1 MAFRCNVCDVSFD
14 KINHLNRHN
23 LTRKHLLNDSF
34 KSLMNTCCDKE
45 ENIDNTTKFS
55 SCSFQRDAE
64 ILENSFATLINDDD
78 SDTDGETEPV
88 SETEDYDLLNEG
100 FSSDSESQTYEDQT
114 NDSKWYPFPDKLSL
128 LLYGLLHSTTH
139 HISLEVAKYVWFILK
154 EVGVPNVPSLNH
166 IRNMKFGDL
175 DVNSLIAK
183 GEDDNGLPLYILK
196 PTEIAKLHLSNP
208 SISKNIARY
217 PRKTGLVR
225 EQRDGSRLH
234 EIGSPWASFGDTHF
248 HVGNVVESTADHII
262 GIIRSFYESEE
273 ENFILADLEIL
284 KQERN
289 EDNQSC
295 LVKTTK
301 CSAAPLSS
309 LSAYSADHIKIM
321 EMATSGKLVEISD
334 EEKSEVLN
342 SYQNQRIPKLSIPVN
357 LFIDDTSTNI
367 SRRWLPMHCA
377 QMQLAGVPFKFRN
390 SEVYSNYLGASEHAS
405 MMSISKVIL
414 QDIKSSQQIP
424 FETFHAEMKTCVKF
438 TMEVA
443 SLIADFNMLSLT
455 CNHAG
460 ATTLKFC
467 PKCHADRN
475 SCLSK
480 QRERTPQETKRTVE
494 RLNMRGT
501 EASKKPLRK
510 DTGVKEYDNP
520 FWDILN
526 PHRDVPSG
534 LLHLFHLGTSKH
546 LFKVCIDSLTDTQA
560 TSLESHLTAL
570 DAHQRV
576 KFNITKNVN
585 SRQGKDL
592 KKFIQVAPFSFE
604 YAGLDARFL
613 KMTCVLS
620 LINRIVH
627 LDTFAEEDVHLLDNL
642 VEKYLILVERH
653 VPELMNKVKT
663 HLMTHLTDEI
673 IRHGPPLAYSEDVF
687 EKRHGVIRAKL
698 FHQENQLARSRDTA
712 VIFGKS
718 YLFQHVIVGGYFTD
732 NGTWRQCT
740 KEVQDLST
748 RKEMCNFFGNLSEI
762 KQDCEKP
769 LLLRP
774 LRTANNKTKLQDMS
788 AFQHQ
793 CLLLQGLIDLG
804 IPSPCLE
811 GKMISYQMCRC
822 KDGSSIA
829 EGMSIM
835 YLSREDEFKVGIF
848 KGGLLLLQG
857 ARRSSLAIVEK
868 GVIQQPTHLGCPVI
882 EFSEDLDVIPITNVL
897 SYMPLV
903 HHCIQCHC
911 SIKEGKTPAR
921 IEQEETELKHTKF
934 IKHKLSR
941 GHRLFL
947 VNVYSLKCPSSFD
960 FSKPSACAKSFL
972 I

>member
-1 MAFRCNVCDVSFD
+1 
-14 KINHLNRHN
+14 
-23 LTRKHLLNDSF
+23 
-34 KSLMNTCCDKE
+34 MNTCCDKE
-45 ENIDNTTKFS
+45 ENLDNTTKFS
-55 SCSFQRDAE
+55 SRSFQRDAE
-64 ILENSFATLINDDD
+64 ILENSFTTLINDDD

-114 NDSKWYPFPDKLSL
+114 NDSKWYPFPDKLNL

-234 EIGSPWASFGDTHF
+234 EIISPWASF
-248 HVGNVVESTADHII
+248 
-262 GIIRSFYESEE
+262 
-273 ENFILADLEIL
+273 
-284 KQERN
+284 
-289 EDNQSC
+289 
-295 LVKTTK
+295 
-301 CSAAPLSS
+301 
-309 LSAYSADHIKIM
+309 
-321 EMATSGKLVEISD
+321 
-334 EEKSEVLN
+334 
-342 SYQNQRIPKLSIPVN
+342 
-357 LFIDDTSTNI
+357 
-367 SRRWLPMHCA
+367 
-377 QMQLAGVPFKFRN
+377 
-390 SEVYSNYLGASEHAS
+390 
-405 MMSISKVIL
+405 
-414 QDIKSSQQIP
+414 
-424 FETFHAEMKTCVKF
+424 
-438 TMEVA
+438 
-443 SLIADFNMLSLT
+443 
-455 CNHAG
+455 
-460 ATTLKFC
+460 
-467 PKCHADRN
+467 
-475 SCLSK
+475 
-480 QRERTPQETKRTVE
+480 
-494 RLNMRGT
+494 
-501 EASKKPLRK
+501 
-510 DTGVKEYDNP
+510 GVKEYDNP

-592 KKFIQVAPFSFE
+592 KKFHVFI
-604 YAGLDARFL
+604 L
-613 KMTCVLS
+613 KLQCC
-620 LINRIVH
+620 R
-627 LDTFAEEDVHLLDNL
+627 
-642 VEKYLILVERH
+642 
-653 VPELMNKVKT
+653 
-663 HLMTHLTDEI
+663 
-673 IRHGPPLAYSEDVF
+673 
-687 EKRHGVIRAKL
+687 
-698 FHQENQLARSRDTA
+698 
-712 VIFGKS
+712 
-718 YLFQHVIVGGYFTD
+718 
-732 NGTWRQCT
+732 RQCT

-848 KGGLLLLQG
+848 KGGLLFLQG

-868 GVIQQPTHLGCPVI
+868 GVIQRPTHLGCPVI
-882 EFSEDLDVIPITNVL
+882 KFSEDLDVIPITNVL

-941 GHRLFL
+941 GYRLFL